1 MENDGCLG
9 ALPGPGRQ
17 LARPSWERQPSV
29 SLALNAEPRPGPFR
43 AQKGLLSL
51 QAEDGEGPLDQESGL
66 VLNLPF

>member
-1 MENDGCLG
+1 M
-9 ALPGPGRQ
+9 
-17 LARPSWERQPSV
+17 
-29 SLALNAEPRPGPFR
+29 SLALNAEPRPGPVR